1 MVTLQYNPF
10 VPEVHANPYPLY
22 RQLREEDP
30 VHWSELMEAWVLT
43 RYDDV
48 SRVLKDNERFSADR
62 RNARNRFVQQA
73 TQNMMNERGPLGR
86 ANTMLSS
93 DPPEHT
99 RLRGLVSKAFTFKV
113 VESMRSHIQEIVN
126 ELLDEVQDRGEMDLI
141 WDLAYPLPVIV
152 IAEMLG
158 VPPEQRDTFKRWSDD
173 IVATLGGPMV
183 SPEVRERGQRSA
195 EEMAA
200 YFHEVI
206 AERRR
211 DPQDDL
217 LSQLIVAKEEGQQ
230 LTEEEL
236 LATCILLLAA
246 GNETTTNLIGN
257 GMLALQRNPEQLAL
271 LQRDPSLIES
281 AVEEMLRY
289 DGPVQGTARVAKQQ
303 LEIDGRHVEP
313 GQLVMCLL
321 AAGDRDPA
329 QFDDPETFDITR
341 KDNRHIAFGFGIHFC
356 LGAPLAR
363 AEAQIAFRTMLERM
377 PDIRLATADE
387 PQWGG
392 TFILRGIKSLLLVW

>member
-1 MVTLQYNPF
+1 MVTVEYNPF

-30 VHWSELMEAWVLT
+30 VHWSPLLEAWVLT

-48 SRVLKDNERFSADR
+48 LEVLKHPRFSADR
-62 RNARNRFVQQA
+62 RQARNRFVQQA
-73 TQNMMNERGPLGR
+73 MQMQQEAGPLGR

-99 RLRGLVSKAFTFKV
+99 RLRGLVSKAFTFKA
-113 VESMRSHIQEIVN
+113 VEALRPRIQEIVDD
-126 ELLDEVQDRGEMDLI
+126 LLDRVQDNGRMDVI
-141 WDLAYPLPVIV
+141 WDLGYPLPVIV

-173 IVATLGGPMV
+173 IVATLGGPLV
-183 SPEVRERGQRSA
+183 APEVLERGRKSS
-195 EEMAA
+195 EEMAG
-200 YFHEVI
+200 YFQGVI

-211 DPQDDL
+211 APKDDL
-217 LSQLIVAKEEGQQ
+217 LSGLIAAEERGEA
-230 LTEEEL
+230 LSEEEV

-257 GMLALQRNPEQLAL
+257 GTLALLRNPDQLAL
-271 LQRDPSLIES
+271 LREHPELVES
-281 AVEEMLRY
+281 AVEEFLRF
-289 DGPVQGTARVAKQQ
+289 DGPVQGTGRVAMSDV
-303 LEIDGRHVEP
+303 EIGGRTMEE
-313 GQLVMCLL
+313 GQLAFTML
-321 AAGDRDPA
+321 AAADRDPA
-329 QFDDPETFDITR
+329 VFPNPDALDIAR
-341 KDNRHIAFGFGIHFC
+341 KENRHVAFGYGIHFC

-363 AEAQIAFRTMLERM
+363 AEAQIAFATMLRRL
-377 PDIRLATADE
+377 PDLRLEVAE

-392 TFILRGIKSLLLVW
+392 TFILRGLKGLPLAWG